1 MKIYTRTGDDGE
13 TGLVGGQRV
22 AKTDIQITAVGGLD
36 ELNAHLGVVRSFG
49 IRADLDQMLQGIQS
63 RLFDIGAI
71 VATGSHVQ
79 PDISLSEQD
88 LIAVERLIDILE
100 EELPPLQKFI
110 LPGGEP
116 AAAQAHLAR
125 TVCRRVEREVLTLQA
140 ESRSHL
146 LMVFKYL
153 NRLSDFLFV
162 LARTLNA
169 IQHTAETT
177 WR

>member
-1 MKIYTRTGDDGE
+1 MKIYTRSGDDGE
-13 TGLVGGQRV
+13 TGLIGGQRV
-22 AKTDIQITAVGGLD
+22 PKTDMQITAVGGLD

-63 RLFDIGAI
+63 RLFDMGAI
-71 VATGSHVQ
+71 VATGPHGTS
-79 PDISLSEQD
+79 DISLSEQD
-88 LIAVERLIDILE
+88 IVAVERLIDVLE

-116 AAAQAHLAR
+116 AAAHAHLAR
-125 TVCRRVEREVLTLQA
+125 TVCRRVEREVLLLQS
-140 ESRSHL
+140 ETRSHL
-146 LMVFKYL
+146 LIVFKYL

-169 IQHTAETT
+169 IQHTVETT